1 MGVHW
6 KTNNI
11 GRRQLR
17 DSDTG
22 ALVADTHYDP
32 NTGLIE
38 HVDAS
43 GRILDHYFEGSEE
56 DLRIRK
62 GM

>member
-1 MGVHW
+1 MSLHW
-6 KTNNI
+6 ETNNI